1 MHKNIKKKDVCLIPA
16 RAGSKRIKNKNIK
29 LFNGRPLISYAIK
42 ASKKSKIFHRVIVST
57 DSKKIARI
65 AKKYGAEIPFLRAKN
80 ISNDRASTLSVIK
93 DTIKKLKLIENYKY
107 ICVIYPTAVKVSH
120 EDLFKA
126 LKKIEKEKSDML
138 ISVTEFDYP
147 PLRALKINKKKFLE
161 FYWKQY
167 APKRSQDLPQ
177 LIRDAG
183 QFYIYKISSI
193 SKIKNVIP
201 NKTSFF
207 MLKRFNAIDIDTP
220 EDFELLKKIYSK

>member
-1 MHKNIKKKDVCLIPA
+1 
-16 RAGSKRIKNKNIK
+16 
-29 LFNGRPLISYAIK
+29 
-42 ASKKSKIFHRVIVST
+42 
-57 DSKKIARI
+57 
-65 AKKYGAEIPFLRAKN
+65 
-80 ISNDRASTLSVIK
+80 SNDRASTLSVIK

>member
-193 SKIKNVIP
+193 SKIK
-201 NKTSFF
+201 
-207 MLKRFNAIDIDTP
+207 MLFQIRHLF
-220 EDFELLKKIYSK
+220 LC